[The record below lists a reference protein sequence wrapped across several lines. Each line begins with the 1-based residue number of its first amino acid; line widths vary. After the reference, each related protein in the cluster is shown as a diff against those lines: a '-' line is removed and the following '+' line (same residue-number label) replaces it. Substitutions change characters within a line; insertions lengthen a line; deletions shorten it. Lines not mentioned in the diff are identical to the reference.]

1 MFALGH
7 RGNKWMQSHICAG
20 SPELELGCTRTTPGL
35 HHQCSSAQAAKHRC
49 SFRSRLLVMLT
60 GRDYSQWLV
69 RPPAP
74 PPLFSNDHWGLWFQ
88 GGWNSQPQVY
98 YFPDIGTDDVEG
110 HAQSRTATTR
120 KSCRSMCS
128 SLSASSSAT
137 PWTAAHQA
145 PLSMARFRQECW
157 SCLPF
162 PSRLVEAYLLYI

>member
-7 RGNKWMQSHICAG
+7 RGNKWMQIHICAE

-35 HHQCSSAQAAKHRC
+35 
-49 SFRSRLLVMLT
+49 T

-69 RPPAP
+69 SP
-74 PPLFSNDHWGLWFQ
+74 PPTFFLNDHWGFWFQ

-120 KSCRSMCS
+120 KSCRSMCL